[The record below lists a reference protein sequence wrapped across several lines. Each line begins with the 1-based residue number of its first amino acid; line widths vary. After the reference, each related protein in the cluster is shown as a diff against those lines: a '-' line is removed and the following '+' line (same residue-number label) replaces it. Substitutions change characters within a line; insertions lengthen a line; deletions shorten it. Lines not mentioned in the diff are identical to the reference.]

1 MLCKENLS
9 YCLTLVTGHISPW
22 AMYASCYKAVFL
34 CLHSKGS
41 KMSYGTAAKYM
52 KLSKIFISKLVKCY
66 SDVKNV
72 NYNLPD
78 RNSVQKPTKKYRK
91 ILRVFE
97 KNSHLSL
104 RIGQTILYKKNKYI
118 MWHYKKMFTS
128 SWSEILKHSEETA
141 VQKNTSKKDSLKRKK
156 IWNVIRTK

>member
-1 MLCKENLS
+1 
-9 YCLTLVTGHISPW
+9 
-22 AMYASCYKAVFL
+22 
-34 CLHSKGS
+34 
-41 KMSYGTAAKYM
+41 MSYGTAAKYM

-104 RIGQTILYKKNKYI
+104 RIGQTILYKKNKY
-118 MWHYKKMFTS
+118 M
-128 SWSEILKHSEETA
+128 
-141 VQKNTSKKDSLKRKK
+141 
-156 IWNVIRTK
+156 